1 MWISHIR
8 LSDWLRGTPTEAD
21 SALRRRAT
29 APKNCHLRVALQ
41 LDGEV
46 QELLRRAR
54 LIVNRRSIHSCTSA
68 PEARALPSAS
78 ITRHPRYRGPIR
90 LPGWPLSCDD
100 VEGATSASPGSPPIT
115 QIAFLACRA
124 QYPDGPNRCL
134 SVSSPFARPSPVNW
148 RVGIHDFTFEAC
160 SGFTRVTACKIAAR
174 PTADSCPEA
183 SIQPVA
189 QPNRSV
195 ATMSHRQLHRWIL
208 LPLTICPVGAHS

>member
-78 ITRHPRYRGPIR
+78 ITRHPRYRGCQHYPASTVPR
-90 LPGWPLSCDD
+90 PYP
-100 VEGATSASPGSPPIT
+100 TSG
-115 QIAFLACRA
+115 LA
-124 QYPDGPNRCL
+124 
-134 SVSSPFARPSPVNW
+134 V
-148 RVGIHDFTFEAC
+148 
-160 SGFTRVTACKIAAR
+160 
-174 PTADSCPEA
+174 
-183 SIQPVA
+183 
-189 QPNRSV
+189 
-195 ATMSHRQLHRWIL
+195 IL
-208 LPLTICPVGAHS
+208 RRR